1 MRRIFAFAAFLALI
15 LPAGPAPA
23 RADTRVLEF
32 EVRRGG
38 APIGT
43 HRVAI
48 REAGPR
54 TEVEIEIDLAVRFA
68 FLTVYRYTHRSRESW
83 EAGRL
88 VALDATTDDNG
99 ERTRVSARAAADG
112 LAVDGSGGRY
122 VAPPG
127 VAPTSYWRREK
138 LERTHLLDT
147 QSGKLVAVAN
157 AALGSRAVPVDG
169 ADAPVDFY
177 RVSGDLEAELGYAAD
192 GSWAALAFEARGARI
207 DYRRV
212 SALSQTGLANTTSPR

>member
-1 MRRIFAFAAFLALI
+1 MRVLAVLALFVFLA
-15 LPAGPAPA
+15 APV

-38 APIGT
+38 AAIGT
-43 HRVAI
+43 HKVAI
-48 REAGPR
+48 RAAGPR

-68 FLTVYRYTHRSRESW
+68 FLTVYRYTHRSREAW
-83 EAGRL
+83 DADRL
-88 VALDATTDDNG
+88 VALDASTDDNG
-99 ERTRVSARAAADG
+99 ERTQVTARARDG
-112 LAVDGSGGRY
+112 GIAVAGSGGTY
-122 VAPPG
+122 VAPAN

-138 LERTHLLDT
+138 LDRTHLLDT

-157 AALGSRAVPVDG
+157 AALGTREVPVDG
-169 ADAPVDFY
+169 APAPVDFY

-192 GSWAALAFEARGARI
+192 GSWASLAFEAKGARI

-212 SALSQTGLANTTSPR
+212 SALSQTGIANTTSPR

>member
-1 MRRIFAFAAFLALI
+1 MRILLALFLVVAAA
-15 LPAGPAPA
+15 LPAGAE
-23 RADTRVLEF
+23 TRLLEF
-32 EVRRGG
+32 EVRRGD

-43 HRVAI
+43 HKVAI
-48 REAGPR
+48 RKAGER
-54 TEVEIEIDLAVRFA
+54 TDVEIEIDLAVRFA
-68 FLTVYRYTHRSRESW
+68 FLTVYRYTHRSRETW
-83 EAGRL
+83 EGARL
-88 VALDATTDDNG
+88 VGLDASTDDNG
-99 ERTRVSARAAADG
+99 ERTRVAARATDAG

-122 VAPPG
+122 VAPAS
-127 VAPTSYWRREK
+127 VAPTSYWRRDK

-157 AALGSRAVPVDG
+157 AALGTRAADVDG
-169 ADAPVDFY
+169 APAPVDFY

-212 SALSQTGLANTTSPR
+212 SALSQTGLANSTPAR